1 MIKNPVISFARI
13 IYRKAEVA
21 VVRIVVM
28 YQMEY
33 YGHT

>member
-1 MIKNPVISFARI
+1 MIRNPVVSFARI
-13 IYRKAEVA
+13 ICRKAEVA

-28 YQMEY
+28 YQMED

>member
-1 MIKNPVISFARI
+1 MTKNPVISFARI